1 MFTRTD
7 LLTLIEAAFTAKQFT
22 YARQAA
28 QKYLAEWPGDLALQF
43 ILARAYAAEGQR
55 SLAVSVLEA
64 LVTVDPEDFKAFRL
78 LGAQLLALGK
88 NDFAAYAFACA
99 HVGDG
104 LGTLKPLALPG
115 WANAARAAYLAEK
128 IGDGQTAQREAES
141 AVRADTPS
149 PLPALVYLSPLWH
162 SGQLDMA
169 LPLAEGFQARWPKAA
184 VFKLCLAECL
194 FTQGAHASLRA
205 TELLH
210 EAAAQDCLGQV
221 AVRHWGNQHPYRAL
235 WDTNFA
241 APAPGPLPAEL
252 MRMLGLNQLRGGK
265 SEVRGEK
272 SDVGSQKVIANLA
285 HPQAG
290 DDKFRGPTSDLQPPS
305 SNLHHPTSDLP
316 LPPSEEVQ
324 AIQSQLNSLA
334 HKLASKDTLKY
345 RLKSMLQR
353 EGRHY
358 VIVSSR
364 ARLTHVFGK
373 EGFGRVDAALQTL
386 ALNASLN
393 TGMKSTVLYVDEAS
407 TLTPFGLAP
416 VEATQAWDI
425 KLLIGQLATY
435 LQAKEQSLGALLIV
449 GGAQVIP
456 FHHLPNPTDD
466 ADPDIPSDNPYA
478 TPDENYFVPEW
489 PVGRLP
495 CGVERDPASL
505 IHALEMAATAHRQ
518 EATQPTSRSWF
529 RRFWAWVQRWAL
541 FNPARPSLGYA
552 ADVWKE
558 ASIAVFNQIGRPRDL
573 LTCPP
578 ADSSWFPIK
587 QLAPS
592 HLSYFNL
599 HGIEDGPDWYGQRGR
614 DDLASQA
621 YEEYPVALRPTDVVN
636 SGRAPVIV
644 FSEACYGANILNKR
658 VEEAMCLRFLEC
670 GSRALVGSTKIAYGS
685 VTTPLIGAD
694 LLGRLFWQ
702 NLNAGLPVGEA
713 LRRAKLHMAQTM
725 HDRQGFLD
733 GEDQKTLI
741 SFVLYGDPLATA
753 PSTDSKNPKQALP
766 PMLARSKNLPPTAED
781 RAEGKV
787 EMAPD
792 TVAQIKGI
800 VAQYLPGMRD
810 ADLRGAYVQAR
821 CFNPHSGAKN
831 LSPRNAPR
839 TTVITLAKTFN
850 ARAHAHPH
858 FARVTVDEKG
868 SVVKLAVSR

>member
-1 MFTRTD
+1 MLTRTD
-7 LLTLIEAAFTAKQFT
+7 LLTLIEAAFTAKQYT

-28 QKYLAEWPGDLALQF
+28 QKHLAEWPGDLALQF
-43 ILARAYAAEGQR
+43 ILARASAAEGQA
-55 SLAVSVLEA
+55 SLAISVLEA
-64 LVTVDPEDFKAFRL
+64 LVAVDPEDFKAQRL
-78 LGAQLLALGK
+78 LGAQLLAVGK
-88 NDFAAYAFACA
+88 TDFAAYALACA

-104 LGTLKPLALPG
+104 LGPLPKLALPG
-115 WANAARAAYLAEK
+115 WATAARAAYLAEK
-128 IGDGQTAQREAES
+128 IGDWQTAQREAAS
-141 AVRADTPS
+141 AVQADTPT
-149 PLPALVYLSPLWH
+149 PLPALVFLSPLWH
-162 SGQLDMA
+162 SGQLELA
-169 LPLAEGFQARWPKAA
+169 LPLAEGFHARWPKAA

-194 FTQGAHASLRA
+194 FTQGAQASLRA

-210 EAAAQDCLGQV
+210 EAAAQDCVGQV
-221 AVRHWGNQHPYRAL
+221 AVRHWGPQHSYRAL
-235 WDTNFA
+235 WETNFA

-252 MRMLGLNQLRGGK
+252 MQMLGLNQLRGPK
-265 SEVRGEK
+265 SESPLRE
-272 SDVGSQKVIANLA
+272 SATRVGAKHGTSAGSASQLPITHYSLPIT
-285 HPQAG
+285 HY
-290 DDKFRGPTSDLQPPS
+290 
-305 SNLHHPTSDLP
+305 P
-316 LPPSEEVQ
+316 LPISEEVQ
-324 AIQSQLNSLA
+324 EIQSQLDSLA

-345 RLKSMLQR
+345 RLKNMLQR
-353 EGRHY
+353 EGRLY
-358 VIVSSR
+358 AIVSSR
-364 ARLTHVFGK
+364 VRLTQVFGV
-373 EGFGRVDAALQTL
+373 EGFGRIDAALKAL

-393 TGMKSTVLYVDEAS
+393 TGLKSAVLYVDDAP
-407 TLTPFGLAP
+407 TLTPFGLQP
-416 VEATQAWDI
+416 VDPTKAWDI
-425 KLLIGQLATY
+425 KLLIGQLAAQ
-435 LQAKEQSLGALLIV
+435 LKAKEQSLGALLMV

-489 PVGRLP
+489 PVGRIP
-495 CGVERDPASL
+495 CGTEKDPAPL
-505 IHALEMAATAHRQ
+505 LHALEIAAEAHRA
-518 EATQPTSRSWF
+518 EATTPGSHAWLRQAWEWF
-529 RRFWAWVQRWAL
+529 RRWAM

-578 ADSSWFPIK
+578 ADASWFPIK

-592 HLSYFNL
+592 HISYFNL

-614 DDLASQA
+614 DDPAGRLDD
-621 YEEYPVALRPTDVVN
+621 EYPVALRPTDVVN

-644 FSEACYGANILNKR
+644 FTEACYGANIFNKR
-658 VEEAMCLRFLEC
+658 ASEAMCLRFLGC
-670 GSRALVGSTKIAYGS
+670 GSRAMVGSTKIAYGS

-702 NLNAGLPVGEA
+702 GVNLGLPVGEA
-713 LRRAKLHMAQTM
+713 LRRAKLNMAQTM

-741 SFVLYGDPLATA
+741 SFVLYGDPLASA
-753 PSTDSKNPKQALP
+753 PSVNGKNSKHALP
-766 PMLARSKNLPPTAED
+766 LANTRSKNLPPTTD
-781 RAEGKV
+781 DKVEGKV
-787 EMAPD
+787 DIAPA
-792 TVAQIKGI
+792 TVAQIKSI

-821 CFNPHSGAKN
+821 CFNPHTQSGTKAPTAK
-831 LSPRNAPR
+831 NAPR

-850 ARAHAHPH
+850 AHAHAHPH